1 MIEILTNVLP
11 IGFGYI
17 MKLFSMN
24 QQAKQDQQRMQL
36 EALTQRSKEIDKA
49 REQMNK
55 ESPMAAMNRRII
67 ILVIL
72 GLVVFTQIAPVVFD
86 IQTAVPVI
94 EKGTS
99 FLGFEISSDK
109 ETFITVPQDTIIA
122 YQEVWSWATLIVE
135 VYFGG
140 QLAKK

>member
-1 MIEILTNVLP
+1 MIEIFTNVIP
-11 IGFGYI
+11 IAFGYL
-17 MKLFSMN
+17 MKIFALN
-24 QQAKQDQQRMQL
+24 QQAKQDQQKMQL
-36 EALTQRSKEIDKA
+36 EALAGRRNETNQI

-67 ILVIL
+67 ILTIL
-72 GLVVFTQIAPVVFD
+72 GLVVFTQVAPVMFD
-86 IQTAVPVI
+86 IQTAIPVI

-109 ETFITVPQDTIIA
+109 ETFVTVPQDTIIA
-122 YQEVWSWATLIVE
+122 YQEVWSWTTLIVE

-140 QLAKK
+140 QLAKR

>member
-36 EALTQRSKEIDKA
+36 EALTQRSNEIDKA

-72 GLVVFTQIAPVVFD
+72 GLVVFTQIAPVMFD
-86 IQTAVPVI
+86 IQTAIPVI
-94 EKGTS
+94 DKGTS
-99 FLGFEISSDK
+99 FLGFEITADK
-109 ETFITVPQDTIIA
+109 ETFVTVPQDTIIA
-122 YQEVWSWATLIVE
+122 YEEVWSWATLIVE

>member
-1 MIEILTNVLP
+1 MMGVITNLIP
-11 IGFGYI
+11 IAMGFI
-17 MKLFSMN
+17 TKLVAVNM
-24 QQAKQDQQRMQL
+24 QQKAEQQKMML
-36 EALTQRSKEIDKA
+36 ENMAARERSIDKA
-49 REQMNK
+49 REQANK

>member
-86 IQTAVPVI
+86 IQTAIPVI

-109 ETFITVPQDTIIA
+109 ESFITVPQHTIIA
-122 YQEVWSWATLIVE
+122 YQEVWEWATLIVE

>member
-36 EALTQRSKEIDKA
+36 EALTARSKEIDKA
-49 REQMNK
+49 REQANK

-72 GLVVFTQIAPVVFD
+72 GLVVFTQIAPVMFD
-86 IQTAVPVI
+86 IQTAIPVI
-94 EKGTS
+94 DKGTS
-99 FLGFEISSDK
+99 FLGFEISADK
-109 ETFITVPQDTIIA
+109 ETFVTVPQNTIIA
-122 YQEVWSWATLIVE
+122 YEEVWSWATLIVE

>member
-36 EALTQRSKEIDKA
+36 EALTARSNEIDKA

-86 IQTAVPVI
+86 IQTAIPVI

-109 ETFITVPQDTIIA
+109 ESFITVPQHTIIA
-122 YQEVWSWATLIVE
+122 YQEVWEWATLIVE